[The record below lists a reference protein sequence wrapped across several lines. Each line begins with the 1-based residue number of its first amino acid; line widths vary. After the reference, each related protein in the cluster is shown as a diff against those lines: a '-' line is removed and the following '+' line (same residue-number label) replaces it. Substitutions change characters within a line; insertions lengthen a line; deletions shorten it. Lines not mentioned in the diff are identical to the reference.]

1 MKLVHLCAALAL
13 AAVAAFAI
21 ATPAAAII
29 QSNTGVVALDA
40 PLPAAGAEFNG
51 PSTSPDAAP
60 DGQVVIGWGALLAE
74 ILDNLYLAA
83 VAVALWLLRK
93 LPKVAVDALNALAG
107 LLGQGRV
114 DTLLERA
121 VQYGI
126 NATKGAVA
134 GRTLTVPVG
143 NEVLERAFEYALRH
157 APRLVSWAGGAIA
170 LREKIIARLNLEEDA
185 AVPTPKPPADQ
196 LIREIEPAAAP

>member
-1 MKLVHLCAALAL
+1 MKLVHFCAALAL
-13 AAVAAFAI
+13 AAVAVFAI

-51 PSTSPDAAP
+51 QRVASTEP
-60 DGQVVIGWGALLAE
+60 DGQIIVGWGAIVAELLDQAYL
-74 ILDNLYLAA
+74 IFFGIALYL
-83 VAVALWLLRK
+83 LRR

-114 DTLLERA
+114 DQLLEKA